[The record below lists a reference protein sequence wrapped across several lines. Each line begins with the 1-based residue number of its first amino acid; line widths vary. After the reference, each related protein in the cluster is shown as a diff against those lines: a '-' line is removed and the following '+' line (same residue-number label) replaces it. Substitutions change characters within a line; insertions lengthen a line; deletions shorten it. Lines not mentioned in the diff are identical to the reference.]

1 MCGRPRGLM
10 SSPPSRV
17 FSVYPSR
24 PLSAKPKVALAWR
37 NRGQGAPVSTLCALR
52 AARDPRGI
60 VSGFASKLR
69 AGMRDFAGFRHSAP
83 WRGLLLFPDGASLTT
98 ACAPHFE
105 QDQGKNV
112 NTPLF
117 RKAMQSDPSKMIGSQ
132 GRKLPCGN
140 PPNRAGSE
148 NICRIRIWKS
158 WCPRWDSNPHTV
170 SSGGF

>member
-17 FSVYPSR
+17 SSVYPSR
-24 PLSAKPKVALAWR
+24 PLSAKPKVALAWQ
-37 NRGQGAPVSTLCALR
+37 NRGQGARVSTLSARR
-52 AARDPRGI
+52 AARALRVI

-69 AGMRDFAGFRHSAP
+69 VGMRVSGGFRQSARCP
-83 WRGLLLFPDGASLTT
+83 GPLLFPEGARLTT

-105 QDQGKNV
+105 QDQGENV
-112 NTPLF
+112 NPPLF
-117 RKAMQSDPSKMIGSQ
+117 RKAMQSGRSKMIGNV

-148 NICRIRIWKS
+148 NICRIRISKS